1 MKQELLRTPV
11 PFVAASGYAQTHAWV
26 HALQQAMPDER
37 IVAFDELSELE
48 KQLVTVAI
56 VANPDPA
63 NLQQMPALRWVHS
76 VWAGVERLVADLGQS
91 HLKIVRLVDPQLAE
105 TMAEAV
111 LAWTLFLHR
120 NMPAYAQQQ
129 KCSQWLPLEYVR
141 PQSKTVSLLG
151 LGALG
156 EAAVK
161 RLLAAGFQVCGWSRS
176 QKHIAGVDC
185 FSGESG
191 LSEMLARTSIL
202 VCLLPLTPDTKG
214 LLNAARLAQLPK
226 GASLIN
232 FARGAI
238 VSDADLQAA
247 LDCRHLQHA
256 VLDVFETEPL
266 PAASWHWQHPQ
277 VTVLPH
283 ISAPTDKQTASA
295 IVAGNIRRYRDEGRL
310 PVLVEVGRGY

>member
-1 MKQELLRTPV
+1 MKPDHVRTPI
-11 PFVAASGYAQTHAWV
+11 PFVAASDYTQTNAWV
-26 HALQQAMPDER
+26 QALQQAMPDER
-37 IVAFDELSELE
+37 IVAFDRLSENE
-48 KQLVTVAI
+48 KQSVTVAI

-63 NLQQMPALRWVHS
+63 NLRQLPALMWVHS

-91 HLKIVRLVDPQLAE
+91 KLKIVRLVDPQLAE

-111 LAWTLFLHR
+111 LAWTLYLHR
-120 NMPAYAQQQ
+120 EMPAYARQQ
-129 KCSQWLPLEYVR
+129 KNSQWLAREYIR
-141 PQSKTVSLLG
+141 PQSKTISLLG

-156 EAAVK
+156 ETAAK

-176 QKHIAGVDC
+176 QKNIAGVDC

-191 LSEMLARTSIL
+191 LSAMFARTSIL
-202 VCLLPLTPDTKG
+202 VCLLPLTPDTRG

-226 GASLIN
+226 GASLVN

-238 VSDADLQAA
+238 VQDADLQDA
-247 LDCRHLQHA
+247 LNTQHLQYA

-266 PAASWHWQHPQ
+266 PIESWHWQHPQ

-295 IVAGNIRRYRDEGRL
+295 IVAGNIRRYRDDGSL
-310 PVLVEVGRGY
+310 PVLVDVAKGY

>member
-1 MKQELLRTPV
+1 MKPERLRMPI
-11 PFVAASGYAQTHAWV
+11 PFVAASDYAQTNVWV

-37 IVAFDELSELE
+37 IVAFDQLSESE
-48 KQLVTVAI
+48 KQNVTVAI
-56 VANPDPA
+56 VANPDPES
-63 NLQQMPALRWVHS
+63 LQQMPALQWVHS
-76 VWAGVERLVADLGQS
+76 VWAGVDRLVADLGQS

-111 LAWTLFLHR
+111 LAWTLYLHR
-120 NMPAYAQQQ
+120 DMPAYAQQQ
-129 KCSQWLPLEYVR
+129 KNSQWQPREYVR

-156 EAAVK
+156 EAAAK

-176 QKHIAGVDC
+176 QKQIAGVDC

-191 LSEMLARTSIL
+191 LSEMLARTNIL
-202 VCLLPLTPDTKG
+202 VCLLPLTPDTKA
-214 LLNAARLAQLPK
+214 LLNATRLAQLPT

-238 VSDADLQAA
+238 VSDTDLQAA
-247 LDCRHLQHA
+247 LDSRHLQHA
-256 VLDVFETEPL
+256 VLDVFEAEPL

-295 IVAGNIRRYRDEGRL
+295 IVAGNIRRYRDEGCL
-310 PVLVEVGRGY
+310 PVLVDVVRGY

>member
-1 MKQELLRTPV
+1 MKLDQLRMPI
-11 PFVAASGYAQTHAWV
+11 PFVAAADYAQTNAWV
-26 HALQQAMPDER
+26 QALQQAMPDER
-37 IVAFDELSELE
+37 VVAFDQLSESE
-48 KQLVTVAI
+48 KQSVTVAI

-63 NLQQMPALRWVHS
+63 NLLQMPALKWVHS

-91 HLKIVRLVDPQLAE
+91 QLKIVRLVDPQLAE

-111 LAWTLFLHR
+111 LAWTLYLHR
-120 NMPAYAQQQ
+120 EMPAYARQQ
-129 KCSQWLPLEYVR
+129 KNSQWLAREYIR

-156 EAAVK
+156 EAAAK
-161 RLLAAGFQVCGWSRS
+161 HLLTAGFQVCGWSRS
-176 QKHIAGVDC
+176 QKNIVGVDC

-191 LSEMLARTSIL
+191 LSAMFARTNIL
-202 VCLLPLTPDTKG
+202 VCLLPLTPDTRG

-226 GASLIN
+226 GASLVN
-232 FARGAI
+232 FARGAL
-238 VSDADLQAA
+238 VQDDDLQDA
-247 LDCRHLQHA
+247 LNAQHLQHA

-266 PAASWHWQHPQ
+266 PIASWHWQHPQ

-295 IVAGNIRRYRDEGRL
+295 IVAGNIRRYRDDGSL
-310 PVLVEVGRGY
+310 PLLVDVAKGY